1 MRGLALAALGLLFA
15 LLGHTLYQ
23 QDRDPADA
31 QPEGATLRQQL
42 VERLASGQ
50 PIKDPLLARYRD
62 FLEQEAR
69 LPLPR
74 APDLA
79 SLTRLFEARDQLR
92 RLTFTPE
99 EQARLFAEERLME
112 QWTLRRKALAEAP
125 PAEQAQLGEALALWL
140 AEQPDWF
147 QEAES
152 NGRLIGDLQR
162 IDALPPEARRL
173 ALLER
178 VGPEAQG
185 RLQQLAQDQQA
196 FEQRLAGYLAALA
209 AQGDPAPEADRQL
222 LATWF
227 PESQWRRVAA
237 LTRLRQGQSEPQ

>member
-1 MRGLALAALGLLFA
+1 MRGLALAALGLLCA
-15 LLGHTLYQ
+15 LLGHALYQ
-23 QDRDPADA
+23 QGSDPAYA
-31 QPEGATLRQQL
+31 QPAGATLRQQL

-50 PIKDPLLARYRD
+50 PIEDPLLARYRD
-62 FLEQEAR
+62 FLGQEAR
-69 LPLPR
+69 LPLPK

-92 RLTFTPE
+92 RLAFTPE
-99 EQARLFAEERLME
+99 EQTRLFAEERLME

-125 PAEQAQLGEALALWL
+125 PAERAQLGEALALWL

-162 IDALPPEARRL
+162 IDDLPPEERRL

-185 RLQQLAQDQQA
+185 RLQQLAQEQQA
-196 FEQRLAGYLAALA
+196 FEQRLAGYLTALA

-222 LATWF
+222 LAAWF

-237 LTRLRQGQSEPQ
+237 LTRLRQGQSAPQ